1 MQFYLTAI
9 CLGLTLTMLGWGIYL
24 SLKIFNI
31 PDITTDGSYTLGAAI
46 TAIQLSHEGNWQFAL
61 LLSFI
66 GGALAGMVTGF
77 IHTRLRVNALLS
89 GILVMTSLYSVNLM
103 IMERSN
109 IPLLQV
115 QHIFSSIQPL
125 NNSYVNQLFI
135 VLMIALIIGLLL
147 VFMLKTDFGIAM
159 RATGNSESM
168 VNAMG
173 VNTNRMKIIGLG
185 LANALTALS
194 GSIVAQFQQFSDI
207 NMGIGIVIF
216 GLGAVMIGETTMD
229 LIKKQGIIWRIFGV
243 LFGCVIFR
251 LIIAFTLASGA
262 DPNLLKLIT
271 ALVVLVFVSIPQF
284 KKMRSDA

>member
-9 CLGLTLTMLGWGIYL
+9 CLGLSLTMLGWGIYL

-46 TAIQLSHEGNWQFAL
+46 TAIQLSNGSNWQLAL
-61 LLSFI
+61 LFSFL
-66 GGALAGMVTGF
+66 GGALAGMLTGF

-89 GILVMTSLYSVNLM
+89 GIIVMTALYSINLM
-103 IMERSN
+103 IMKRSN

-115 QHIFSSIQPL
+115 DHVFASLQLVSDP
-125 NNSYVNQLFI
+125 YTNQIFI
-135 VLMIALIIGLLL
+135 VLAGTILIGFLL
-147 VFMLKTDFGIAM
+147 FYMLKTDFGIAM
-159 RATGNSESM
+159 RATGNSETM
-168 VNAMG
+168 VSAMG

-185 LANALTALS
+185 IANALTALS
-194 GSIVAQFQQFSDI
+194 GSIVAQLQQFSDI

-216 GLGAVMIGETTMD
+216 GLGSVMIGETTMT
-229 LIKKQGIIWRIFGV
+229 LLKKNGILWRIFGV
-243 LFGCVIFR
+243 LFGCVVFR

-271 ALVVLVFVSIPQF
+271 ALVVLVFVSLPQF
-284 KKMRSDA
+284 NRKLSS

>member
-9 CLGLTLTMLGWGIYL
+9 CLGLSLTMLGWGIYL

-115 QHIFSSIQPL
+115 QHIFSSIQL
-125 NNSYVNQLFI
+125 LSNSYVNQLFI

>member
-9 CLGLTLTMLGWGIYL
+9 CLGLSLTMLGWGIYL

-46 TAIQLSHEGNWQFAL
+46 TAIQLSNGSNWQLAL
-61 LLSFI
+61 FCSFL
-66 GGALAGMVTGF
+66 GGALAGMLTGF

-89 GILVMTSLYSVNLM
+89 GIIVMTALYSINLM
-103 IMERSN
+103 IMKRSN

-115 QHIFSSIQPL
+115 NHVFASLQLVSDP
-125 NNSYVNQLFI
+125 YTNQILI
-135 VLMIALIIGLLL
+135 VLAGTLLIGFLL
-147 VFMLKTDFGIAM
+147 FYMLKTDFGIAM
-159 RATGNSESM
+159 RATGNSETM
-168 VNAMG
+168 VSAMG

-185 LANALTALS
+185 IANSLTALS
-194 GSIVAQFQQFSDI
+194 GSIVAQLQQFSDI

-216 GLGAVMIGETTMD
+216 GLGSVMIGETTMT
-229 LIKKQGIIWRIFGV
+229 LLKKNGILWRIFGV
-243 LFGCVIFR
+243 LFGCVVFR

-271 ALVVLVFVSIPQF
+271 ALVVLVFVSLPQF
-284 KKMRSDA
+284 NRKLSS

>member
-9 CLGLTLTMLGWGIYL
+9 CLGLSLTMLGWGIYL

-46 TAIQLSHEGNWQFAL
+46 TAIQLSNGLNWQLAL
-61 LLSFI
+61 LFSFL
-66 GGALAGMVTGF
+66 GGALAGMLTGF

-89 GILVMTSLYSVNLM
+89 GIIVMTALYSINLM
-103 IMERSN
+103 IMKRSN

-115 QHIFSSIQPL
+115 NHVFASLQLVSDP
-125 NNSYVNQLFI
+125 YTNQIII
-135 VLMIALIIGLLL
+135 VLAGTLLIGILL
-147 VFMLKTDFGIAM
+147 FYMLKTDFGIAM
-159 RATGNSESM
+159 RATGNSETM
-168 VNAMG
+168 VSAMG

-185 LANALTALS
+185 IANALTALS
-194 GSIVAQFQQFSDI
+194 GSIVAQLQQFSDI

-216 GLGAVMIGETTMD
+216 GLGSVMIGETTMT
-229 LIKKQGIIWRIFGV
+229 LLKKNGILWRIFGV
-243 LFGCVIFR
+243 LFGCVVFR

-271 ALVVLVFVSIPQF
+271 ALVVLVFVSLPQF
-284 KKMRSDA
+284 NRKLSS

>member
-9 CLGLTLTMLGWGIYL
+9 CLGLSLTMLGWGIYL

-46 TAIQLSHEGNWQFAL
+46 TAIQLSNGSNWQLAL
-61 LLSFI
+61 LFSFL
-66 GGALAGMVTGF
+66 GGAIAGMLTGF

-89 GILVMTSLYSVNLM
+89 GIIVMTALYSINLM
-103 IMERSN
+103 IMKRSN

-115 QHIFSSIQPL
+115 DHVFASLQLVSDP
-125 NNSYVNQLFI
+125 YTNQIFI
-135 VLMIALIIGLLL
+135 VLAGTILIGFLL
-147 VFMLKTDFGIAM
+147 FYMLKTDFGIAM
-159 RATGNSESM
+159 RATGNSETM
-168 VNAMG
+168 VSAMG

-185 LANALTALS
+185 IANALTALS
-194 GSIVAQFQQFSDI
+194 GSIVAQLQQFSDI

-216 GLGAVMIGETTMD
+216 GLGSVMIGETTMT
-229 LIKKQGIIWRIFGV
+229 LLKKNGILWRIFGV
-243 LFGCVIFR
+243 LFGCVVFR

-271 ALVVLVFVSIPQF
+271 ALVVLVFVSLPQF
-284 KKMRSDA
+284 NRKLSS

>member
-46 TAIQLSHEGNWQFAL
+46 TAIQLSHEGNWQIAL

-115 QHIFSSIQPL
+115 EHIFSTIQPL
-125 NNSYVNQLFI
+125 NNSYVNQLLI

-147 VFMLKTDFGIAM
+147 VFMLKTDFGIVM

>member
-9 CLGLTLTMLGWGIYL
+9 CLGLSFTMLGWGIYL

-46 TAIQLSHEGNWQFAL
+46 TAIQLSNNQSWQSAL
-61 LLSFI
+61 LFSFI
-66 GGALAGMVTGF
+66 GGAIAGMITGF

-89 GILVMTSLYSVNLM
+89 GILVMTALYSVNLI

-115 QHIFSSIQPL
+115 RHIFTTIQPL
-125 NNSYVNQLFI
+125 SNSYINQLLI
-135 VLMIALIIGLLL
+135 VLTIAITIGLLL
-147 VFMLKTDFGIAM
+147 VYLLKTDFGIAM

-185 LANALTALS
+185 FANALTALS

-229 LIKKQGIIWRIFGV
+229 LIKKNGIHWRIFGV
-243 LFGCVIFR
+243 LFGCVVFR

-284 KKMRSDA
+284 KKMRPDA

>member
-46 TAIQLSHEGNWQFAL
+46 TAIQLSHEGNWQIAL

-115 QHIFSSIQPL
+115 QHIFSTIQPL
-125 NNSYVNQLFI
+125 SNSYVNQLLI
-135 VLMIALIIGLLL
+135 VLIIALIIGLLL

-185 LANALTALS
+185 LANALTSLS

>member
-46 TAIQLSHEGNWQFAL
+46 TAIQLSHEGNWQIAL

-115 QHIFSSIQPL
+115 EHIFSTIQPL
-125 NNSYVNQLFI
+125 NNSYVNQLLI
-135 VLMIALIIGLLL
+135 VLMIAIIIGLLL

-284 KKMRSDA
+284 KKMRSNA

>member
-1 MQFYLTAI
+1 
-9 CLGLTLTMLGWGIYL
+9 MLGWGIYL

-46 TAIQLSHEGNWQFAL
+46 TAIQLSHEGNWQIAL

-66 GGALAGMVTGF
+66 GGALAGTVTGF

-147 VFMLKTDFGIAM
+147 VYMLKTDFGIAM

>member
-1 MQFYLTAI
+1 
-9 CLGLTLTMLGWGIYL
+9 MLGWGIYL

-115 QHIFSSIQPL
+115 EHIFSSIQPL

>member
-46 TAIQLSHEGNWQFAL
+46 TAIQLSHDGNWQIAL

-115 QHIFSSIQPL
+115 EHIFSSIQPL
-125 NNSYVNQLFI
+125 NNSYVNQLLI
-135 VLMIALIIGLLL
+135 VLMIAIIIGLLL

>member
-9 CLGLTLTMLGWGIYL
+9 CLGLSLTMLGWGIYL

-46 TAIQLSHEGNWQFAL
+46 TAIQLSNGSNWQLAL
-61 LLSFI
+61 LFSFL
-66 GGALAGMVTGF
+66 GGALAGMLTGF

-89 GILVMTSLYSVNLM
+89 GIIVMTALYSINLM
-103 IMERSN
+103 IMKRSN

-115 QHIFSSIQPL
+115 NHVFASLQLVSDP
-125 NNSYVNQLFI
+125 YTNQILI
-135 VLMIALIIGLLL
+135 VLAGTLLIGFML
-147 VFMLKTDFGIAM
+147 FYMLKTDFGIAM

-168 VNAMG
+168 VSAMG

-185 LANALTALS
+185 IANALTALS
-194 GSIVAQFQQFSDI
+194 GSIVSQLQQFSDI

-216 GLGAVMIGETTMD
+216 GLGSVMIGETTMT
-229 LIKKQGIIWRIFGV
+229 LLKKNGILWRIFGV
-243 LFGCVIFR
+243 LFGCVVFR

-271 ALVVLVFVSIPQF
+271 ALVVLVFVSLPQF
-284 KKMRSDA
+284 NRKLSS

>member
-46 TAIQLSHEGNWQFAL
+46 TAIQLSHEGNWQIAL

-115 QHIFSSIQPL
+115 EHIFSTIQPL
-125 NNSYVNQLFI
+125 NNSYVNQLLI
-135 VLMIALIIGLLL
+135 VLMIAIIIGLLL

>member
-46 TAIQLSHEGNWQFAL
+46 TAIQLSHEGNWQIAL

-89 GILVMTSLYSVNLM
+89 GILVMTSLYSVNMM

-115 QHIFSSIQPL
+115 EHIFSSIQPL

-135 VLMIALIIGLLL
+135 VLIIAIIIGLLL

>member
-46 TAIQLSHEGNWQFAL
+46 TAIQLSHDGNWQIAL

-115 QHIFSSIQPL
+115 EHIFSSIQPL

-135 VLMIALIIGLLL
+135 VLIIAIIIGLLL

>member
-9 CLGLTLTMLGWGIYL
+9 CLGLSLTMLGWGIYL

-46 TAIQLSHEGNWQFAL
+46 TAIQLSNGLNWQLAL
-61 LLSFI
+61 LCSFL
-66 GGALAGMVTGF
+66 GGAFAGMLTGF

-89 GILVMTSLYSVNLM
+89 GIIVMTALYSINLM
-103 IMERSN
+103 IMKRSN

-115 QHIFSSIQPL
+115 NHVFASLQLVSDP
-125 NNSYVNQLFI
+125 YTNQILI
-135 VLMIALIIGLLL
+135 VLAGTLLIGILLFYL
-147 VFMLKTDFGIAM
+147 LKTDFGIAM
-159 RATGNSESM
+159 RATGNSETM
-168 VNAMG
+168 VSAMG

-185 LANALTALS
+185 IANALTALS
-194 GSIVAQFQQFSDI
+194 GSIVAQLQQFSDI

-216 GLGAVMIGETTMD
+216 GLGSVMIGETTMT
-229 LIKKQGIIWRIFGV
+229 LLKKNGILWRIFGV
-243 LFGCVIFR
+243 LFGCVVFR

-271 ALVVLVFVSIPQF
+271 ALVVLVFVSLPQF
-284 KKMRSDA
+284 NRKLSS

>member
-9 CLGLTLTMLGWGIYL
+9 CLGLSFTMLGWGIYL

-31 PDITTDGSYTLGAAI
+31 PDITTDGSYALGAAI
-46 TAIQLSHEGNWQFAL
+46 TAIQLSNEGSWQIAL

-66 GGALAGMVTGF
+66 GGALAGTITGF

-89 GILVMTSLYSVNLM
+89 GILVMTALYSVNLI
-103 IMERSN
+103 IMGRSN

-115 QHIFSSIQPL
+115 QHIFSTIQL
-125 NNSYVNQLFI
+125 MSNSYLNQLLI
-135 VLMIALIIGLLL
+135 VLIIAIIIGLLL
-147 VFMLKTDFGIAM
+147 VYMLKTDFGIAM

-229 LIKKQGIIWRIFGV
+229 LIKKQGIVWRIFGV

-284 KKMRSDA
+284 KKTRSDA

>member
-46 TAIQLSHEGNWQFAL
+46 TAIQLSHEGNWQIAL

-89 GILVMTSLYSVNLM
+89 GILVMTSLYSINLM

-115 QHIFSSIQPL
+115 QHIFSAIQPFS
-125 NNSYVNQLFI
+125 NSYWNQFFI
-135 VLMIALIIGLLL
+135 VLMIAIIIGLLL
-147 VFMLKTDFGIAM
+147 VYMLKTDFGIAM